1 MSLESLASTIQ
12 AKSAELAAVAKDHGF
27 EATLENSA
35 DLTSV
40 APLAVRNE
48 LIQAAKDL
56 LYLASGPTDHVLGLA
71 WSVCTPT
78 HLYISSPNSTLKGRR
93 HIQHRPSH
101 SLRSPPTRPIDLLHL
116 HPLSLDP
123 DQPP

>member
-12 AKSAELAAVAKDHGF
+12 ARSAELAAVAKENGF
-27 EATLENSA
+27 EATLDTSA
-35 DLTSV
+35 QLTSV

-71 WSVCTPT
+71 WSVSAS
-78 HLYISSPNSTLKGRR
+78 LYI
-93 HIQHRPSH
+93 QM
-101 SLRSPPTRPIDLLHL
+101 
-116 HPLSLDP
+116 
-123 DQPP
+123 